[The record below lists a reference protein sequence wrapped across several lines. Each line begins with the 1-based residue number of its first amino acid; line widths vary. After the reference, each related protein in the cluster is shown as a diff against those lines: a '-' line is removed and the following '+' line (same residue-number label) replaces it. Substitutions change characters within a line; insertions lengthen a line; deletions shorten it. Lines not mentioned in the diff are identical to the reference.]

1 MFHVKFDLK
10 KTSSAESLLELKTE
24 LEYLKQNKI
33 SLKDCLTNDE
43 MNPLHFQV
51 KKLQK
56 LLVDEQG
63 IDFIYVFIIETCIN
77 QLFKLLDKFTKLQKR
92 LQESETQRLELISQ
106 NNKESFS
113 LNTKYAKLRTDFEKS
128 EAARQTLE
136 YELSLAK
143 TNFNKE
149 KQVGLDKERML
160 EEISKNY
167 QGN

>member
-1 MFHVKFDLK
+1 M
-10 KTSSAESLLELKTE
+10 
-24 LEYLKQNKI
+24 NKVLI
-33 SLKDCLTNDE
+33 
-43 MNPLHFQV
+43 
-51 KKLQK
+51 
-56 LLVDEQG
+56 
-63 IDFIYVFIIETCIN
+63 FIYVFIIEIFIN

-106 NNKESFS
+106 TNKESFS